1 MTSQPPVR
9 ERHYLVLPQLGLAY
23 CRVPKAANS
32 SVRYL
37 LARRFGFKAPEAE
50 PNLVPNKDRFW
61 TGQPPGVAHCLTP
74 ADFALLQAG
83 ADRPWCFSIVRNPVS
98 RLYSAWNN
106 KVLERRPDRPL
117 PARLF
122 LNSRIS
128 SDKSLCLDS
137 VDDVLRTWAR
147 GTVSEFKPAEFEC

>member
-74 ADFALLQAG
+74 ADFALLLLEISRGGLNPGGGYRVNSPAKAQEKH
-83 ADRPWCFSIVRNPVS
+83 PPCFQLSKHIFKTRN
-98 RLYSAWNN
+98 
-106 KVLERRPDRPL
+106 K
-117 PARLF
+117 
-122 LNSRIS
+122 
-128 SDKSLCLDS
+128 
-137 VDDVLRTWAR
+137 
-147 GTVSEFKPAEFEC
+147 

>member
-1 MTSQPPVR
+1 MR

-83 ADRPWCFSIVRNPVS
+83 ADRPWCFSIVRNPFSWAVS
-98 RLYSAWNN
+98 QFFFNVEQRC
-106 KVLERRPDRPL
+106 
-117 PARLF
+117 F
-122 LNSRIS
+122 
-128 SDKSLCLDS
+128 SLL
-137 VDDVLRTWAR
+137 LHTA
-147 GTVSEFKPAEFEC
+147 KPACKYRAQLLEVNPKHCFQYLQKYM